1 MRTQTISRRFALCAR
16 QGQRLVNGRIGRR
29 GDKRKNECQG
39 EIPLVS
45 FFSLSGRGV
54 FGLNWNF
61 GRGLSL
67 TFPFMEREIE
77 RSRKRIIEL
86 FAFCQTVKVGA
97 N

>member
-1 MRTQTISRRFALCAR
+1 MV
-16 QGQRLVNGRIGRR
+16 GLVDGEINE
-29 GDKRKNECQG
+29 KNECQG

-61 GRGLSL
+61 GRGPSL